1 MGITGAYYMEKNNLE
16 EILAGRVQ
24 RPRLDIDKTWSLIA
38 GMFPDV
44 PLVPVQE
51 QYRVDS
57 EVTEYGAFYLPA
69 EMVAQIAV
77 QVPGLRQPERL
88 EERIDFEK
96 WTSLQDMDVEALDE
110 QSLILLAFPMT
121 DDETYEELVEEYLL
135 PHLQSLFDLF
145 EEAARQQYGLVFF
158 IF

>member
-1 MGITGAYYMEKNNLE
+1 MGITGAYYTEKDNLQ
-16 EILAGRVQ
+16 EILAGHVQ
-24 RPRLDIDKTWSLIA
+24 ESALDIDKTWSLIA
-38 GMFPDV
+38 GMFPDI
-44 PLVPVQE
+44 PLVPAQE

-57 EVTEYGAFYLPA
+57 EVTEYGAFFLPA
-69 EMVAQIAV
+69 EKVAHIAA
-77 QVPGLRQPERL
+77 QVPGLRQPERV

-110 QSLILLAFPMT
+110 QSLILLAFPMR

-145 EEAARQQYGLVFF
+145 ENAARQQCGLVF
-158 IF
+158 IIK